1 MDALKVGIASY
12 ERMKAR
18 TAAIARGTYRAQP
31 QEPKVGF
38 PSIESLAHVLSAG
51 NRELLDVIASRQPR
65 SIQELAEMTGRKK
78 SNLSRTLRTMAGY
91 GIVSLEKGEGGR
103 V

>member
-1 MDALKVGIASY
+1 
-12 ERMKAR
+12 
-18 TAAIARGTYRAQP
+18 
-31 QEPKVGF
+31 
-38 PSIESLAHVLSAG
+38 LSAG

-103 V
+103 VTPHVAHDRLTLDLPLLTPVANASFR